1 MILHLN
7 ARKSTAMLMRIAAG
21 LAVALLYGAASRVHA
36 GAISAVSAM
45 AQFAVEAPAGSAVD
59 VLAFIT
65 DDGSDPLT
73 TFGFVDPD
81 GVVGSRAEATGAVS
95 GTAANTLELS
105 ATTLAE
111 ASGTPEPLVEVAYAQ
126 TTLTAGFLL
135 INQSATETTDVTLS
149 VDWSWV
155 MDLAAA
161 GSPVDLAIGQVFLD
175 LLVDGVVTDQLVA
188 DFLLA
193 PPDVATSSG
202 APFSTVLSLAPS
214 EVHEVTLNLL
224 ALSLAQAMVP
234 AEAPEPGTLALV
246 IVGAAGFS
254 VWRRRH
260 IQIGA
265 GPSPGR

>member
-1 MILHLN
+1 MVHHFSGH
-7 ARKSTAMLMRIAAG
+7 RSTGLPIRIAAG
-21 LAVALLYGAASRVHA
+21 LAVVLLYGAFSQVQA
-36 GAISAVSAM
+36 GAVSAVSGM

-81 GVVGSRAEATGAVS
+81 GIAGSGAVATGAVS
-95 GTAANTLELS
+95 GVAANALELT
-105 ATTLAE
+105 ATTVAQ

-126 TTLTAGFLL
+126 TTLSAGFLL
-135 INQSATETTDVTLS
+135 INQSATETTDVTIS

-161 GSPVDLAIGQVFLD
+161 GSPVDLAIGQIFLD

-193 PPDVATSSG
+193 PPDVAMSSG

-214 EVHEVTLNLL
+214 EFHEVTLNLL

-234 AEAPEPGTLALV
+234 TPAPEPGTLAL
-246 IVGAAGFS
+246 IVLGAVSIGVQRRS
-254 VWRRRH
+254 RRRT
-260 IQIGA
+260 
-265 GPSPGR
+265 